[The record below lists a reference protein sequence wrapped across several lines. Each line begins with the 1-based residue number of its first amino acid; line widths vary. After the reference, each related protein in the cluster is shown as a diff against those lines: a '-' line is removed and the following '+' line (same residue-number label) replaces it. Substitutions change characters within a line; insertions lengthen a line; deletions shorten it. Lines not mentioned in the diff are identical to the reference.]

1 MNTTPADPRNEHG
14 DHGAFGWLA
23 GDDEHPHRVA
33 AEIQPAA
40 ESIEPHDSGRRLDSL
55 AVNTLINRGLMIALC
70 LIVVAVTFEGVKVLT
85 TGGGQTTQ
93 IVPSAIEPA
102 TKSLSKT
109 TKTTPTTKPRAV
121 VPAVTTTT
129 TQPVPATVPK
139 TAPINTVPRNTTPI
153 TAPQQVVRATT
164 PPQTAPAQPIVVPL
178 STPPTTAPH
187 DTVQVPF
194 TPGQ

>member
-14 DHGAFGWLA
+14 DDPAFGWLA
-23 GDDEHPHRVA
+23 GDAGHPHHAA
-33 AEIQPAA
+33 AEIPPAA
-40 ESIEPHDSGRRLDSL
+40 ESIEPHDSGHLLDSL

-85 TGGGQTTQ
+85 TGGDIATQ

-102 TKSLSKT
+102 TKP
-109 TKTTPTTKPRAV
+109 TKATPTTKPRAA
-121 VPAVTTTT
+121 VPVITTTT
-129 TQPVPATVPK
+129 TQPVPATVPT
-139 TAPINTVPRNTTPI
+139 TAPISTVARNTTPI
-153 TAPQQVVRATT
+153 TAPQQIARATT
-164 PPQTAPAQPIVVPL
+164 PPQTAPTQPIVVPF

-194 TPGQ
+194 TPGK